1 MRGPSLWFDEADPG
15 LPIKFGPASN
25 GEYDPEPLSPVLT
38 AVIREARAECD
49 LTADRIG
56 MDRRRF
62 LKTSM
67 AAAITLFFLDRYT
80 RLASAQEPGGCFVIP
95 RESMIDRLAA
105 DACLGGDDFIMDVQG
120 HLLEYDLDPA
130 TRHRRFWGDQF
141 PQVNCGDDDPRACF
155 SMTHFMEEIF
165 LRSDTSMV
173 VLSGLPIHP
182 EGSPLSME
190 VMAETRR
197 VALGLARDDRVLLH
211 AQMLPHLSPPWA
223 GHEAMERT
231 VADHSIAGWKTFTH
245 FTDPANGNH
254 FFLDDHDLSA
264 PQVGRPFIEKSLE
277 LGIRVICVHKGLSG
291 GSRWASPVDIGPVA
305 RDYPEMNFVVYHCG
319 FETAITEGP
328 YTEATRNRGVNRLI
342 SSLRDAGVGPG
353 SNVYGELGSIWWFL
367 MRTPTEAAHVL
378 GKLLVHLGEDRI
390 LWGTDSIFYGSPQ
403 DQIQAM
409 RAFQIT
415 RAFQDQYG
423 YPALDGLRKRKIF
436 GLNAATLYGV
446 EPRKG
451 GFSFTP
457 AEMTEIRET
466 FPDGNHTWG
475 PRNPTEMAQFH
486 DLHRGWP

>member
-1 MRGPSLWFDEADPG
+1 
-15 LPIKFGPASN
+15 
-25 GEYDPEPLSPVLT
+25 
-38 AVIREARAECD
+38 
-49 LTADRIG
+49 
-56 MDRRRF
+56 
-62 LKTSM
+62 
-67 AAAITLFFLDRYT
+67 
-80 RLASAQEPGGCFVIP
+80 
-95 RESMIDRLAA
+95 
-105 DACLGGDDFIMDVQG
+105 
-120 HLLEYDLDPA
+120 
-130 TRHRRFWGDQF
+130 
-141 PQVNCGDDDPRACF
+141 
-155 SMTHFMEEIF
+155 
-165 LRSDTSMV
+165 
-173 VLSGLPIHP
+173 
-182 EGSPLSME
+182 
-190 VMAETRR
+190 
-197 VALGLARDDRVLLH
+197 
-211 AQMLPHLSPPWA
+211 
-223 GHEAMERT
+223 MERT

-446 EPRKG
+446 EPRKR

-475 PRNPTEMAQFH
+475 PRNPAEMAQFH